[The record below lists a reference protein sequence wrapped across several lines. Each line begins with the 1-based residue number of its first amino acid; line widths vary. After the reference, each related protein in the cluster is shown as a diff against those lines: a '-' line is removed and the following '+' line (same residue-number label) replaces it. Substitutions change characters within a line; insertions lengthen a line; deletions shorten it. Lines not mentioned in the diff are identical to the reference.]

1 MRDNLC
7 KTGTVLTSNGIK
19 GPLDPNG
26 IGEGLLVSESCILGI
41 HNCRNS
47 WQTGCFHSLYFEMSL
62 AEYLRNHLRILARFA
77 GLQVVRNKVQRRLID
92 YKALRCFQNP
102 GILARPLEPLI
113 YDLLFF
119 FTTRLRDANLQPV
132 GYEFRFQLNRVETA
146 SRNITAKACA
156 ATCG

>member
-1 MRDNLC
+1 MR
-7 KTGTVLTSNGIK
+7 
-19 GPLDPNG
+19 
-26 IGEGLLVSESCILGI
+26 E
-41 HNCRNS
+41 
-47 WQTGCFHSLYFEMSL
+47 SLYFEMSL

-132 GYEFRFQLNRVETA
+132 GYEFRFQCNRVETA
-146 SRNITAKACA
+146 SRNITAKALA